1 MRRTWLLTV
10 LLLLIPSSSLLSE
23 DSKLREVGLNG
34 IDLYF
39 SPQSNSRD
47 QVKLQWL
54 IERYDFQQLESYIE
68 NYYGAYYKYYEKY
81 LTVRQKEFA
90 NKFGLTDIFVQPSFR
105 RYENTHLI
113 FKRNFWKNRIIIRY
127 KAPLRDITDFDVS
140 IAFRPSN
147 MFNIMVRT
155 ERGGNNSFA
164 AAINKPIGETKKKNL
179 FGNNDLLMKLNRIMK
194 K

>member
-1 MRRTWLLTV
+1 MKRSLLLIT
-10 LLLLIPSSSLLSE
+10 LLLLVLTSDLLSE
-23 DSKLREVGLNG
+23 EPKLKEVGLNS

-39 SPQSNSRD
+39 SPRSNSRD

-54 IERYDFQQLESYIE
+54 IERYDFQQIESYIE

-105 RYENTHLI
+105 RYENTYLI

-127 KAPLRDITDFDVS
+127 KAPLRDITDFDIS

-147 MFNIMVRT
+147 MLNVMVRA
-155 ERGGNNSFA
+155 ERDGNNSFA
-164 AAINKPIGETKKKNL
+164 AAINKPIGDTNNNKL
-179 FGNNDLLMKLNRIMK
+179 FENSNLLMKLNRIMRK
-194 K
+194 